1 MFKLIGLGAA
11 LVATATMAQA
21 PNEGTTRVAP
31 GNDDPNE
38 VICIST
44 NTTGSRVNRVRV
56 CRTRQQ
62 WVDSRQET
70 RKTVERVQSNK
81 QTSGN

>member
-1 MFKLIGLGAA
+1 MRKVFGVVAA
-11 LVATATMAQA
+11 LVATAAVAQA
-21 PNEGTTRVAP
+21 PNEGTTRMAP

-38 VICIST
+38 VICISQ

-62 WVDSRQET
+62 WVEARQET
-70 RKTVERVQSNK
+70 RKTLERVQSSK
-81 QTSGN
+81 TTSGN

>member
-1 MFKLIGLGAA
+1 MLKVFGVAAA
-11 LVATATMAQA
+11 LVATAAVAQA

-38 VICIST
+38 VICVSQ

-62 WVDSRQET
+62 WVESRQES
-70 RKTVERVQSNK
+70 RKTIERVQQLKPTNE
-81 QTSGN
+81 N

>member
-1 MFKLIGLGAA
+1 MFKMICASA
-11 LVATATMAQA
+11 LVMATAAVAQA
-21 PNEGTTRVAP
+21 PNEGSTRVAP

-38 VICIST
+38 VICINQ

-62 WVDSRQET
+62 WVEARQET
-70 RKTVERVQSNK
+70 RKSVERVQTFKTTND
-81 QTSGN
+81 N